1 MLKILLSRL
10 RQGRRT
16 NGYPKEA
23 PALPLRFRGLPRLS
37 SEHCLSKCRACEAA
51 CPTGAISKSQTIID
65 KSGKPQLTLDLGMCL
80 FCSACMESCPEQS
93 IAFTRDH
100 RLTARERDHLLLS
113 HENPLVP
120 AAPLDGDLHKAFSKS
135 LSVCI
140 VSAGGCNGCEA
151 ESNILQTI
159 TWDMMRFGIDFAAS
173 PRHADALLISGPITQ
188 NMRLA
193 LQKTIDAAPDPKL
206 IIALGACAIS
216 GGIYSSLPQQC
227 NGCEGAGLKP
237 DLLVPGCPPH
247 PLTILDGLLRLMGRV
262 RG

>member
-1 MLKILLSRL
+1 
-10 RQGRRT
+10 
-16 NGYPKEA
+16 
-23 PALPLRFRGLPRLS
+23 
-37 SEHCLSKCRACEAA
+37 
-51 CPTGAISKSQTIID
+51 
-65 KSGKPQLTLDLGMCL
+65 MCL